1 MGASERCSADHRP
14 NKNIINKI
22 DEISDM
28 GLQNYKSYSPR
39 IIIKKCGKRLLRNLG

>member
-1 MGASERCSADHRP
+1 MGASERCSTDHRP
-14 NKNIINKI
+14 NKNFINKI

-39 IIIKKCGKRLLRNLG
+39 MIIKNVEKDYSET